1 MASDQLIDLTVEG
14 FCRARGFWLIGG
26 TVQQEASAKNR
37 ALPSRKF
44 GSNMELCQGGGFCPV
59 KWFAQQEASVWHH
72 QTYFHMWESKKTWFS
87 FFSVRILTWLVLVL
101 VWARVTLCHY
111 LTLPTLTAIELSLS
125 GPAALVC
132 AETLRQ
138 EGFTDRIVM
147 CSMDKHPPYDR
158 PKLSKVCTES
168 LQHTVQWR
176 RAACPSGSDS
186 PAVQKCL

>member
-1 MASDQLIDLTVEG
+1 MGPTWSFAKE
-14 FCRARGFWLIGG
+14 
-26 TVQQEASAKNR
+26 EASVQLND
-37 ALPSRKF
+37 LPSRKLLSDITRHIF
-44 GSNMELCQGGGFCPV
+44 TC
-59 KWFAQQEASVWHH
+59 
-72 QTYFHMWESKKTWFS
+72 ESPKKHDFL